1 MSVGLFPF
9 NEVEKIKIKTKLI
22 HSIVFTRA
30 EAEQSLISFRAG
42 PAEPKGFD

>member
-30 EAEQSLISFRAG
+30 EAEAEQSRAEQSR
-42 PAEPKGFD
+42 A